1 MKGMSEKT
9 PAARGTRATAPWW
22 TGALSGVLAAIAGV
36 ALGSGVA
43 TLLGVPTPIESVGNR
58 VIDLVPRPVKEL
70 AIEQLGT
77 NDKPVLVGSVAA
89 ILLVA
94 AAVAGWLGLRRP
106 RLALGITG
114 VLGLVAVLTA
124 VLDRTSSSGPVVTA
138 IPSLVTLAS
147 SLVLLVWL
155 LTTLELARKVG
166 DETPTGFDR
175 RAFLQAVLVASAAM
189 ALGGGVTRFLGS
201 SAAKDSRADVMLPK
215 PATPAPAVPAGAQ
228 ADVRGISPYITPNRD
243 FYRIDTAL
251 RVPQVPA
258 DTFTLRVHGMV
269 DRELTLSFEDLL
281 KERLVERRITLT
293 CVSNEVGGPY
303 VGNAAWLGVPVAELL
318 ARAGV
323 QAGADAVKSTSA
335 DDMVIGTPLEALTDA
350 GRGALIAVGM
360 NGQPLPLEHGFP
372 VRMVV
377 PGLYGYVSATK
388 WLVDLEVTK
397 FSDFTAYW
405 TPRGYAEEAPIK
417 LSSRIDVPQAFEVL
431 PREKAT
437 IGGVAWAQGVGIA
450 RVEVKIDDG
459 DWQDV
464 DLAEQDNVDTWRQW
478 SWTWADATE
487 GTHQVTVR
495 ATDADGTTQ
504 TSDRVPI
511 APDGSTG
518 WHSVRFRVE

>member
-1 MKGMSEKT
+1 MSET
-9 PAARGTRATAPWW
+9 TTAAPATRATAPWW
-22 TGALSGVLAAIAGV
+22 TGALSGLLAAVAGV

-58 VIDLVPRPVKEL
+58 VIDLVPRPLKEF
-70 AIEQLGT
+70 AIEQFGT
-77 NDKPVLVGSVAA
+77 NDKPVLIGSVAA
-89 ILLVA
+89 TLLVA

-106 RLALGITG
+106 RLALGITAL
-114 VLGLVAVLTA
+114 LGLAALVTA
-124 VLDRTSSSGPVVTA
+124 ALDRTSTANVVVTV
-138 IPSLVTLAS
+138 IPSLVTLAV
-147 SLVLLVWL
+147 SLLLLVRL
-155 LTTLELARKVG
+155 LKALELSRKVG
-166 DETPTGFDR
+166 DETPAGFDR
-175 RAFLQAVLVASAAM
+175 RAFLQAVLIASAAM
-189 ALGGGVTRFLGS
+189 AIGGGVTRFLGS
-201 SAAKDSRADVMLPK
+201 SAAKDSRADVMLPQ

-228 ADVRGISPYITPNRD
+228 ADVKGISPYITPNRD

-258 DTFTLRVHGMV
+258 DTFNLRIHGMV
-269 DRELTLSFEDLL
+269 ENELNLSFEDLL
-281 KERLVERRITLT
+281 KERLVESRITLT

-323 QAGADAVKSTSA
+323 KDGADAVKTTSA
-335 DDMVIGTPLEALTDA
+335 DDMTIGTPLEALTDTE
-350 GRGALIAVGM
+350 RGALIAVGM
-360 NGQPLPLEHGFP
+360 NGEPLPLEHGFP

-388 WLVDLEVTK
+388 WLVDIEVTK
-397 FSDFTAYW
+397 FSDFKAYW
-405 TPRGYAEEAPIK
+405 TTRGYDAEAPIK
-417 LSSRIDVPQAFEVL
+417 LSSRIDVPKAFEAL
-431 PREKAT
+431 PRDNVR
-437 IGGVAWAQGVGIA
+437 IGGVAWAQSVGIE

-464 DLAEQDNVDTWRQW
+464 DLAAQDNVNTWRQW
-478 SWTWADATE
+478 SWTWEDATE

-518 WHSVRFRVE
+518 WHNVRFRVE